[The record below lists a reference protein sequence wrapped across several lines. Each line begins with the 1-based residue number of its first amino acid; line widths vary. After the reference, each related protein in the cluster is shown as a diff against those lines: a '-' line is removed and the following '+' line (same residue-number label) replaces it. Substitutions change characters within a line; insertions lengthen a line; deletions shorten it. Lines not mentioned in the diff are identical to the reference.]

1 MGVVY
6 DRFYIR
12 VHLRIQL
19 LELYFEDLFEMG
31 FYTAS
36 DQAYMGFSIII
47 KRFFPKISEFL
58 LDPEA
63 APDQRETP

>member
-31 FYTAS
+31 FYTTS
-36 DQAYMGFSIII
+36 DQAYMGF
-47 KRFFPKISEFL
+47 FL
-58 LDPEA
+58 
-63 APDQRETP
+63 